1 MNLLF
6 LYGAYN
12 GVIEGRTWRR
22 EFRDIEQ
29 ALEKDFLPAL
39 FGDDLADD
47 IPGQLASLSPCQESW
62 IGDPSSYDECGI
74 EQDGFYSDLWTFFD
88 GGDTRNRGVSICN
101 SHCHQSSGESRDP
114 NETPLGI
121 SGEA

>member
-29 ALEKDFLPAL
+29 ALQKDFLPAL

-47 IPGQLASLSPCQESW
+47 IPGRLASLSPCQESW
-62 IGDPSSYDECGI
+62 TGNPGSYNKCGI
-74 EQDGFYSDLWTFFD
+74 KLDGVYSNLRTLDSSN
-88 GGDTRNRGVSICN
+88 TRYKGVLLC
-101 SHCHQSSGESRDP
+101 
-114 NETPLGI
+114 
-121 SGEA
+121 